1 MLSTLFSLLGAVAG
15 LVALVGWLVGA
26 VHVFLLLGHVAPP
39 NTKGALLFQGHKF
52 FRSDTFLP
60 SGQPLQKR
68 MLLGMMVFVGGVIT
82 GVICGVLSSALA

>member
-1 MLSTLFSLLGAVAG
+1 MLSLVFSGLAAVAG
-15 LVALVGWLVGA
+15 LTALLAWLVVA

-39 NTKGALLFQGHKF
+39 PPKLALIFQGHRF

-68 MLLGMMVFVGGVIT
+68 LVIGALVFAGGVVGGAIF
-82 GVICGVLSSALA
+82 GVLASALA